1 MEFVATQ
8 PIAESCVAHRR
19 HRSFRSS
26 FIRLWEAWPA
36 VCAHRAVR
44 PLVRALAVS
53 VGFTFLL
60 IAALSFATDDDTKTV
75 DKPVRVVRVVRSRV
89 VSAPVVALRSGTE
102 SGVDVPLDSDFS
114 MDQAALIWSHR
125 MRRAGDRDEVDRPG
139 TLRFGPVRLESAIVE
154 HVVEAAKI
162 ADMDP
167 ALLMAIADKESS
179 FAPKAKASTSSASGL
194 FQFVEA
200 TWFKA
205 LRSFGWR
212 YGHEQEA
219 KAIQGDDNEMRVAP
233 QKRAELLR
241 LRNDPYLSAVLAAEM
256 MKHDGEGIASRLGR
270 PLTQGETYLIHFLG
284 PEDAERF
291 MKKMDDDPRASAA
304 ALLPKAAKAN
314 KPIFYERQGRRMKGR
329 SVREVHEA
337 FEEMMDKRTS
347 RYEDVEAKLPAGV
360 SAYTGQ

>member
-1 MEFVATQ
+1 MEFMATQ

-53 VGFTFLL
+53 VAFTFLL
-60 IAALSFATDDDTKTV
+60 IAALSFAPDDDTKMV
-75 DKPVRVVRVVRSRV
+75 DKPVHVMRSRV
-89 VSAPVVALRSGTE
+89 VAAPAVALRSGTK

-114 MDQAALIWSHR
+114 MDQAALTWSHR
-125 MRRAGDRDEVDRPG
+125 MHRAGYRDEVDLLG
-139 TLRFGPVRLESAIVE
+139 TLRFGPVRVESAIVE
-154 HVVEAAKI
+154 HVIEAAKI

-179 FAPKAKASTSSASGL
+179 FAPKAKAGTSSASGL

-205 LRSFGWR
+205 LRAFGWR
-212 YGHEQEA
+212 HGHEQEA
-219 KAIQGDDNEMRVAP
+219 MAIQGDDKEMRVAP

-256 MKHDGEGIASRLGR
+256 LKHDGEGIASRLGR

-329 SVREVHEA
+329 SVVLETFEA
-337 FEEMMDKRTS
+337 MMDTRTS

>member
-1 MEFVATQ
+1 MEFMATQ

-53 VGFTFLL
+53 VAFTFLL
-60 IAALSFATDDDTKTV
+60 IAALSFAPDDDTKMV
-75 DKPVRVVRVVRSRV
+75 DKPVHVMRSRV
-89 VSAPVVALRSGTE
+89 VAAPAVALRSGTK

-114 MDQAALIWSHR
+114 MDQAALTWSHR
-125 MRRAGDRDEVDRPG
+125 MHRAGYRDEVDLLG
-139 TLRFGPVRLESAIVE
+139 TLRFGPVRVESAIVE
-154 HVVEAAKI
+154 HVIEAAKI

-167 ALLMAIADKESS
+167 ALLMAIADKELS
-179 FAPKAKASTSSASGL
+179 FAPKAKAGTSSASGL

-205 LRSFGWR
+205 LRAFGWR
-212 YGHEQEA
+212 HGHEQEA
-219 KAIQGDDNEMRVAP
+219 MAIQGDDKEMRVAP

-256 MKHDGEGIASRLGR
+256 LKHDGEGIASRLGR

-329 SVREVHEA
+329 SVVLETFEA
-337 FEEMMDKRTS
+337 MMDTRTS

>member
-1 MEFVATQ
+1 MEFMATQ

-53 VGFTFLL
+53 VAFTFLL
-60 IAALSFATDDDTKTV
+60 IAALSFAPDDDTKMV
-75 DKPVRVVRVVRSRV
+75 DKPVHVMRSRV
-89 VSAPVVALRSGTE
+89 VAAPAVALRSGTK

-114 MDQAALIWSHR
+114 MDQAALTWSHR
-125 MRRAGDRDEVDRPG
+125 MHRAGYRDEVDLLG
-139 TLRFGPVRLESAIVE
+139 TLRFGPVRVESAIVE
-154 HVVEAAKI
+154 HVIEAAKI

-179 FAPKAKASTSSASGL
+179 FAPKAKSSTSSASGL

-205 LRSFGWR
+205 LRAFGWR
-212 YGHEQEA
+212 HGHEQEA
-219 KAIQGDDNEMRVAP
+219 MAIQGDDKEMRVAP

-256 MKHDGEGIASRLGR
+256 LKHDGEGIASRLGR

-337 FEEMMDKRTS
+337 FEAMMDTRTS

>member
-8 PIAESCVAHRR
+8 PIAKSSVAHRR

-26 FIRLWEAWPA
+26 ILRLWEAWPI
-36 VCAHRAVR
+36 VCAHRAMW

-53 VGFTFLL
+53 GAFTFLFV
-60 IAALSFATDDDTKTV
+60 AALSFAPDDDAKTV
-75 DKPVRVVRVVRSRV
+75 DKPVRVMRSRGV
-89 VSAPVVALRSGTE
+89 AAPVVALRSGTE
-102 SGVDVPLDSDFS
+102 SGIDVPLDSDFS
-114 MDQAALIWSHR
+114 MEQAALTWSHR
-125 MRRAGDRDEVDRPG
+125 IRRPGDRDEADLPD
-139 TLRFGPVRLESAIVE
+139 TLRFGPVRVERAIVE

-200 TWFKA
+200 TWLKA
-205 LRSFGWR
+205 LRSFGR
-212 YGHEQEA
+212 RHGHEEEA
-219 KAIQGDDNEMRVAP
+219 KAIEGGDMETRIAP

-256 MKHDGEGIASRLGR
+256 LKHDSEGIASRLGR
-270 PLTQGETYLIHFLG
+270 PLTQGETYLIYFLG
-284 PEDAERF
+284 PDDAERF

-304 ALLPKAAKAN
+304 TLLPKAAKAN
-314 KPIFYERQGRRMKGR
+314 KPIFYKRWGRRMKDR
-329 SVREVHEA
+329 SVREVHEV
-337 FEEMMDKRTS
+337 FEAMMDKRTS
-347 RYEDVEAKLPAGV
+347 RYEDVEAKLPANV

>member
-8 PIAESCVAHRR
+8 PIAESSVAHRR
-19 HRSFRSS
+19 RRSFRSS
-26 FIRLWEAWPA
+26 FIRLWEPWPA

-44 PLVRALAVS
+44 PVVRALAVS
-53 VGFTFLL
+53 AAFAFLF
-60 IAALSFATDDDTKTV
+60 IAALSFAPDDGTKRVDKTV
-75 DKPVRVVRVVRSRV
+75 RVMRSRV
-89 VSAPVVALRSGTE
+89 VAAPAVALRSGTE
-102 SGVDVPLDSDFS
+102 SRVDVPLDSDFS
-114 MDQAALIWSHR
+114 MDQAALTWSHR
-125 MRRAGDRDEVDRPG
+125 MRRAGYRDEVDLLG
-139 TLRFGPVRLESAIVE
+139 KLRFGPVRVESAIVE

-167 ALLMAIADKESS
+167 ALLMAIADKESN

-200 TWFKA
+200 SWFKA

-212 YGHEQEA
+212 HGHEQEA
-219 KAIQGDDNEMRVAP
+219 KAIQGDDKETRVVP

-256 MKHDGEGIASRLGR
+256 LKHDGEGIASHLGR

-314 KPIFYERQGRRMKGR
+314 KPIFYERQGRRMKDR

-337 FEEMMDKRTS
+337 FEAMMDKRTS

-360 SAYTGQ
+360 SPYTGQ

>member
-1 MEFVATQ
+1 LWRPSRSPRVLSLTGDIDRFV
-8 PIAESCVAHRR
+8 
-19 HRSFRSS
+19 
-26 FIRLWEAWPA
+26 
-36 VCAHRAVR
+36 
-44 PLVRALAVS
+44 
-53 VGFTFLL
+53 
-60 IAALSFATDDDTKTV
+60 
-75 DKPVRVVRVVRSRV
+75 
-89 VSAPVVALRSGTE
+89 
-102 SGVDVPLDSDFS
+102 VPLSACGNHGRPF
-114 MDQAALIWSHR
+114 ARIALCGLWCARLRCQQPSHFCSSLR
-125 MRRAGDRDEVDRPG
+125 FPSLLQG
-139 TLRFGPVRLESAIVE
+139 TLRFGPVRVESAIVE

-200 TWFKA
+200 AWFKA

-212 YGHEQEA
+212 HGHEQEA
-219 KAIQGDDNEMRVAP
+219 KAIQGDDVAP

-256 MKHDGEGIASRLGR
+256 LKHDGEGIASRLGR

-314 KPIFYERQGRRMKGR
+314 KPIFYERQGRRMKDR

-337 FEEMMDKRTS
+337 FEAMMDKRTS
-347 RYEDVEAKLPAGV
+347 RYEDVEAKLPAGA

>member
-8 PIAESCVAHRR
+8 PIAESSVAHRR

-26 FIRLWEAWPA
+26 FIRLWEPWPA

-53 VGFTFLL
+53 AAFACLF
-60 IAALSFATDDDTKTV
+60 IAALSFAPDDGTEMVDKTV
-75 DKPVRVVRVVRSRV
+75 RVMRSRV
-89 VSAPVVALRSGTE
+89 VAAPAVALRSGTE

-114 MDQAALIWSHR
+114 MDQAALTWSHR
-125 MRRAGDRDEVDRPG
+125 MRRAGYRDD
-139 TLRFGPVRLESAIVE
+139 TLRFGPVRVESAIVE

-200 TWFKA
+200 AWFKA

-212 YGHEQEA
+212 HGHEQEA
-219 KAIQGDDNEMRVAP
+219 KAIQGDDKETRVAP

-256 MKHDGEGIASRLGR
+256 LKHDGEGIASRLGR

-284 PEDAERF
+284 PEDAV

-314 KPIFYERQGRRMKGR
+314 KPIFYERQGRRMKDR

-337 FEEMMDKRTS
+337 FEAMMDKRTS

>member
-8 PIAESCVAHRR
+8 PNAESCVAHRR
-19 HRSFRSS
+19 YRSFRSS
-26 FIRLWEAWPA
+26 FMRLWEAWPA
-36 VCAHRAVR
+36 VCAHHAVQ

-53 VGFTFLL
+53 VAFTFLL
-60 IAALSFATDDDTKTV
+60 IAVLSFAPDDDTKTV
-75 DKPVRVVRVVRSRV
+75 DKPVRVVRSRV

-205 LRSFGWR
+205 
-212 YGHEQEA
+212 
-219 KAIQGDDNEMRVAP
+219 
-233 QKRAELLR
+233 
-241 LRNDPYLSAVLAAEM
+241 
-256 MKHDGEGIASRLGR
+256 
-270 PLTQGETYLIHFLG
+270 
-284 PEDAERF
+284 
-291 MKKMDDDPRASAA
+291 
-304 ALLPKAAKAN
+304 
-314 KPIFYERQGRRMKGR
+314 
-329 SVREVHEA
+329 
-337 FEEMMDKRTS
+337 
-347 RYEDVEAKLPAGV
+347 
-360 SAYTGQ
+360 

>member
-1 MEFVATQ
+1 MDFLATQ
-8 PIAESCVAHRR
+8 PIAESSVAHRR
-19 HRSFRSS
+19 HRSFHSS

-53 VGFTFLL
+53 
-60 IAALSFATDDDTKTV
+60 AALAFLFIATLSFVPDDDTKTV
-75 DKPVRVVRVVRSRV
+75 DKPVRVMRSRV
-89 VSAPVVALRSGTE
+89 VAAPVVALRSGTE

-114 MDQAALIWSHR
+114 MDQAALTWSHR
-125 MRRAGDRDEVDRPG
+125 MRRAGDRDEVDLPG
-139 TLRFGPVRLESAIVE
+139 TLRFGPVRVESAIVE
-154 HVVEAAKI
+154 QVVKAAKI

-167 ALLMAIADKESS
+167 ALLMAIADKESR

-212 YGHEQEA
+212 HGHEQEA
-219 KAIQGDDNEMRVAP
+219 KAFQGDDKETRGAP

-256 MKHDGEGIASRLGR
+256 LKHDGEGIASRLGR

-314 KPIFYERQGRRMKGR
+314 KPIFYERQGRRMKDR

-337 FEEMMDKRTS
+337 FEAMMDKRTS

-360 SAYTGQ
+360 AAYTGQ

>member
-1 MEFVATQ
+1 M
-8 PIAESCVAHRR
+8 
-19 HRSFRSS
+19 
-26 FIRLWEAWPA
+26 
-36 VCAHRAVR
+36 
-44 PLVRALAVS
+44 RALAVS
-53 VGFTFLL
+53 VTFTFLL
-60 IAALSFATDDDTKTV
+60 IAALSFAPDDYTKMV
-75 DKPVRVVRVVRSRV
+75 DKPVHVMRSRV
-89 VSAPVVALRSGTE
+89 VAAPAVALRSGTK

-114 MDQAALIWSHR
+114 MDQAALTWSHR
-125 MRRAGDRDEVDRPG
+125 MHRAGYRDEVDLLG
-139 TLRFGPVRLESAIVE
+139 TLRFGPVRVESAIVE
-154 HVVEAAKI
+154 HVIEAAKI

-256 MKHDGEGIASRLGR
+256 LKHDGEGIASRLGR

-314 KPIFYERQGRRMKGR
+314 KPIFYERQGRRMKDR

-337 FEEMMDKRTS
+337 FEAMMDKRTS

>member
-8 PIAESCVAHRR
+8 PIAESSVAHRR

-26 FIRLWEAWPA
+26 FIRLWEPWPA

-53 VGFTFLL
+53 AAFAFLF
-60 IAALSFATDDDTKTV
+60 IAALSFAPDDGTKMVDKTV
-75 DKPVRVVRVVRSRV
+75 RVMRSRV
-89 VSAPVVALRSGTE
+89 VAAPPSLCAPELNPAST
-102 SGVDVPLDSDFS
+102 
-114 MDQAALIWSHR
+114 HR
-125 MRRAGDRDEVDRPG
+125 MRRVGYRDEVDLLG
-139 TLRFGPVRLESAIVE
+139 TLRFGPVPVESAIVE

-200 TWFKA
+200 AWFKA

-212 YGHEQEA
+212 HGHEQEA
-219 KAIQGDDNEMRVAP
+219 KAIQGDDVAP

-256 MKHDGEGIASRLGR
+256 LKHDGEGIASRLGR

-314 KPIFYERQGRRMKGR
+314 KPIFYERQGRRMKDR

-337 FEEMMDKRTS
+337 FEAMMDKRTS
-347 RYEDVEAKLPAGV
+347 RYEEVEAKLPAGV
-360 SAYTGQ
+360 SPYTGQ

>member
-1 MEFVATQ
+1 MEFMATQ

-53 VGFTFLL
+53 VAFTFLL
-60 IAALSFATDDDTKTV
+60 IAALSFAPDDDTKMV
-75 DKPVRVVRVVRSRV
+75 DKPVHVMRSRV
-89 VSAPVVALRSGTE
+89 VAAPAVALRSGTK

-114 MDQAALIWSHR
+114 MDQAALTWSHR
-125 MRRAGDRDEVDRPG
+125 MHRAGYRDEVDLLG
-139 TLRFGPVRLESAIVE
+139 TLRFGPVRVESAIVE
-154 HVVEAAKI
+154 HVIEAAKI

-167 ALLMAIADKESS
+167 ALLMAIADKELS

-205 LRSFGWR
+205 LRAFGWR
-212 YGHEQEA
+212 HGHEQEA
-219 KAIQGDDNEMRVAP
+219 MAIQGDDKEMRVAP

-256 MKHDGEGIASRLGR
+256 LKHDGEGIASRLGR

-337 FEEMMDKRTS
+337 FEAMMDTRTS

>member
-1 MEFVATQ
+1 MEFMATQ

-53 VGFTFLL
+53 VAFTFLL
-60 IAALSFATDDDTKTV
+60 IAALSFAPDDDTKMV
-75 DKPVRVVRVVRSRV
+75 DKPVHVMRSRV
-89 VSAPVVALRSGTE
+89 VAAPAVALRSGTK

-114 MDQAALIWSHR
+114 MDQAALTWSHR
-125 MRRAGDRDEVDRPG
+125 MHRAGYRDEVDLLG
-139 TLRFGPVRLESAIVE
+139 TLRFGPVRVESAIVE
-154 HVVEAAKI
+154 HVIEAAKI

-167 ALLMAIADKESS
+167 ALLMAIADKELS
-179 FAPKAKASTSSASGL
+179 FAPKAKSSTSSASGL

-205 LRSFGWR
+205 LRAFGWR
-212 YGHEQEA
+212 HGHEQEA
-219 KAIQGDDNEMRVAP
+219 MAIQGDDKEMRVAP

-256 MKHDGEGIASRLGR
+256 LKHDGEGIASRLGR

-337 FEEMMDKRTS
+337 FEAMMDTRTS

>member
-1 MEFVATQ
+1 MEFMATQ
-8 PIAESCVAHRR
+8 PTAESCVAHRR

-53 VGFTFLL
+53 AAFTFLL
-60 IAALSFATDDDTKTV
+60 IAALSFAPDDDTKMV
-75 DKPVRVVRVVRSRV
+75 DKPVHVMRSRV
-89 VSAPVVALRSGTE
+89 VAAPAVALRSGTK

-114 MDQAALIWSHR
+114 MDQAALTWSHR
-125 MRRAGDRDEVDRPG
+125 MHRAGYRDEVDLLG
-139 TLRFGPVRLESAIVE
+139 TLRFGPVRVESAIVE
-154 HVVEAAKI
+154 HVIEAAKI

-205 LRSFGWR
+205 LRAFGWR
-212 YGHEQEA
+212 HGHEQEA
-219 KAIQGDDNEMRVAP
+219 MAIQGDDKEMRVAP

-256 MKHDGEGIASRLGR
+256 LKHDGEGIASRLGR

-337 FEEMMDKRTS
+337 FEAMMDTRTS

>member
-1 MEFVATQ
+1 MEFMATQ

-53 VGFTFLL
+53 VAFTFML
-60 IAALSFATDDDTKTV
+60 IAARSFAPDDDTKMV
-75 DKPVRVVRVVRSRV
+75 DKPVHVMRSRV
-89 VSAPVVALRSGTE
+89 VAAPAVALRSGTK

-114 MDQAALIWSHR
+114 MDQAALTWSHR
-125 MRRAGDRDEVDRPG
+125 MHRAGYRDEVDLLG
-139 TLRFGPVRLESAIVE
+139 TLRFGPVRVESAIVE
-154 HVVEAAKI
+154 HVIEAAKI

-179 FAPKAKASTSSASGL
+179 FSPKAKASTSSASGL

-256 MKHDGEGIASRLGR
+256 LKHDGEGIASRLGR

-337 FEEMMDKRTS
+337 FEAMMDKRTS

>member
-8 PIAESCVAHRR
+8 PIDESSVAHRR

-26 FIRLWEAWPA
+26 FIRLWEPWPA

-53 VGFTFLL
+53 AAFAFLF
-60 IAALSFATDDDTKTV
+60 IAALSFAPDDGTKMVDKTV
-75 DKPVRVVRVVRSRV
+75 RVMRSRV
-89 VSAPVVALRSGTE
+89 VAAPAVALRSGTE

-114 MDQAALIWSHR
+114 MDQAALTWSHR
-125 MRRAGDRDEVDRPG
+125 MRRAGYRDEVDLLG
-139 TLRFGPVRLESAIVE
+139 TLRFGPVRVESAIVE

-200 TWFKA
+200 AWFKA

-212 YGHEQEA
+212 HGHEQEA
-219 KAIQGDDNEMRVAP
+219 KAIQGDDKETRVAP

-256 MKHDGEGIASRLGR
+256 LKHDGEGIASRLGR

-314 KPIFYERQGRRMKGR
+314 KPIFYERQGRRMKDR

-337 FEEMMDKRTS
+337 FEAMMDKRTS

>member
-8 PIAESCVAHRR
+8 PIAESCVARGR

-36 VCAHRAVR
+36 ICAHRAVW

-53 VGFTFLL
+53 AAFAFLL
-60 IAALSFATDDDTKTV
+60 ITALSFAPGDDTKMV
-75 DKPVRVVRVVRSRV
+75 DKPVHIMRSRV
-89 VSAPVVALRSGTE
+89 VVAPAVALRSGNK
-102 SGVDVPLDSDFS
+102 SGVDVPLNSDFS
-114 MDQAALIWSHR
+114 MDQAALTWSHR
-125 MRRAGDRDEVDRPG
+125 MRGAASRDEVDDLLG
-139 TLRFGPVRLESAIVE
+139 TLRFGPVRVESAIVE
-154 HVVEAAKI
+154 HVIEAAKI
-162 ADMDP
+162 VDMDP
-167 ALLMAIADKESS
+167 ALLMAIADKESR
-179 FAPKAKASTSSASGL
+179 FAPKANASTSSASGL

-212 YGHEQEA
+212 HGREQEA
-219 KAIQGDDNEMRVAP
+219 KAIQGDDKEMRVAP

-241 LRNDPYLSAVLAAEM
+241 LRNDPFLSAVLAAEM
-256 MKHDGEGIASRLGR
+256 LKHDGEGIAGRLGR

-284 PEDAERF
+284 PEGAERF

-304 ALLPKAAKAN
+304 ALLPRAAKTN

-337 FEEMMDKRTS
+337 FEAMMDTRTR
-347 RYEDVEAKLPAGV
+347 RYEDVEAKLQAGV
-360 SAYTGQ
+360 SADTGQ

>member
-8 PIAESCVAHRR
+8 PNAESCVAHRR
-19 HRSFRSS
+19 YRSFRSS
-26 FIRLWEAWPA
+26 FMRLWEAWPA
-36 VCAHRAVR
+36 VCAHHAVR

-53 VGFTFLL
+53 VAFTFLL
-60 IAALSFATDDDTKTV
+60 IAVLSFAPDDDTKTV
-75 DKPVRVVRVVRSRV
+75 DKPVRVVRSRV

-241 LRNDPYLSAVLAAEM
+241 LRDR
-256 MKHDGEGIASRLGR
+256 K
-270 PLTQGETYLIHFLG
+270 
-284 PEDAERF
+284 
-291 MKKMDDDPRASAA
+291 
-304 ALLPKAAKAN
+304 
-314 KPIFYERQGRRMKGR
+314 
-329 SVREVHEA
+329 SVV
-337 FEEMMDKRTS
+337 
-347 RYEDVEAKLPAGV
+347 
-360 SAYTGQ
+360 

>member
-8 PIAESCVAHRR
+8 PIAESSVAHRR

-26 FIRLWEAWPA
+26 FIRLWEPWPA

-53 VGFTFLL
+53 AAFAFLF
-60 IAALSFATDDDTKTV
+60 IAALSFAPDDGTKMVDKTV
-75 DKPVRVVRVVRSRV
+75 RVMRSRV
-89 VSAPVVALRSGTE
+89 VAAPAVALRSRTE
-102 SGVDVPLDSDFS
+102 SGADVPLDSDFS
-114 MDQAALIWSHR
+114 MDQAALTWSHR
-125 MRRAGDRDEVDRPG
+125 MRRAGYRDEVDLLG
-139 TLRFGPVRLESAIVE
+139 KLRFGPVRVESAIVE

-200 TWFKA
+200 AWFKA

-212 YGHEQEA
+212 HGHEQEA
-219 KAIQGDDNEMRVAP
+219 KAIQGDDKETRVAP

-256 MKHDGEGIASRLGR
+256 LKHDGEGIASRLGR
-270 PLTQGETYLIHFLG
+270 QLTQGETYLIHFLG

-314 KPIFYERQGRRMKGR
+314 KPIFYERQGRRMKDR

-337 FEEMMDKRTS
+337 FEAMMDKRTS

>member
-8 PIAESCVAHRR
+8 PIAEISVAHR
-19 HRSFRSS
+19 SFHSS
-26 FIRLWEAWPA
+26 FIRLWETWPA

-53 VGFTFLL
+53 AVFAFLF
-60 IAALSFATDDDTKTV
+60 IAALSFAPDDGTKMVDKTV
-75 DKPVRVVRVVRSRV
+75 RVMRSRV
-89 VSAPVVALRSGTE
+89 VAAPAVALRSGTE

-114 MDQAALIWSHR
+114 MDQAALTWSHR
-125 MRRAGDRDEVDRPG
+125 MRRAGYRDEVDPLG
-139 TLRFGPVRLESAIVE
+139 TLRFGPVRVESAIVE

-212 YGHEQEA
+212 HGHEQEA
-219 KAIQGDDNEMRVAP
+219 KAIQGDDEEMRVAP

-241 LRNDPYLSAVLAAEM
+241 LRNDSYLSAVLAAEM
-256 MKHDGEGIASRLGR
+256 LKHDGEGITSRLGR

-314 KPIFYERQGRRMKGR
+314 KPIFYERQGRRMKDR

-337 FEEMMDKRTS
+337 FEAMMDKRIS